1 MNAAD
6 RAKRSKPKVAPGD
19 GFSIP
24 YRMWFTFEYGM
35 MHIYGPASLSESQD
49 PRKAMKRDY
58 ERRRQL
64 WLERK
69 ANRT

>member
-1 MNAAD
+1 MNTGGQNKPA
-6 RAKRSKPKVAPGD
+6 KPKVARGD

-24 YRMWFTFEYGM
+24 YRVWFTFEYGM

-69 ANRT
+69 AARS

>member
-1 MNAAD
+1 MTTD
-6 RAKRSKPKVAPGD
+6 RRAKKSKSKVAPGD

-24 YRMWFTFEYGM
+24 YRMWFSFEYGM

-58 ERRRQL
+58 ERRRKL

-69 ANRT
+69 AAR